1 MRKIFYSILTLSV
14 MIVVAS
20 CQDDNIVDTVDNP
33 VRTGDEIGFG
43 TSLPKD
49 GIQTRTVYG
58 GPIDTNGDGKVDAF
72 PVYWEDGDEIAIYC
86 PQASMPANHLV
97 NYTIGVSSDESSVA
111 ETVTKIGD
119 AGLQWGS
126 EDLHKFYAF
135 YPTKFIKGTESTG
148 RFELNLPVEQRPI
161 SFKNDGNGNYQAV
174 TDPNYAI
181 MYAYRGQKKSSTP
194 EGTDIDLQFKPLSTI
209 LEIEITAP
217 SNITEPVT
225 LTNINV
231 ETIDGTPIVGDFT
244 AQVYPGSDTEESYES
259 TVVCQTNMSGVVTD
273 NISVPCSWTNE
284 KGEIEFVKLASGKK
298 LIVRAFMI
306 SNETEMNSEN
316 IRISVATTGGV
327 AHKTLKAADGTTFKI
342 LPHKVSRVVLP
353 QLPSQYDVNYWM
365 SSMDPDVYLT
375 EVSIPGSKFTDDRT
389 YQPTDVHQQYL
400 DGVRAFILHTTAS
413 RRWVSQPTWD
423 DWGAGYY
430 DYTLN
435 VNNAGTL
442 KQSISDIASYLK
454 EAETAL
460 TAEGKESREYAV
472 VMVTYQDGAGGQSG
486 WIDGLH
492 EEVQEM
498 LDAPETYR
506 IYDKEVTANTTI
518 GDVKG
523 HIILKANVNSD
534 NMVNTYGDPIM
545 YSLWQDEYGPKVG
558 NSFYQDLYDGM
569 PLYWGRY
576 ETYDQSGATT
586 AGMRWYYQELT
597 TSSDDGSAEGYY
609 SDKKTYI
616 SRLFQRSVY
625 LYENSSDHNVWFMND
640 LGGTKTD
647 VSSGTLQVTE
657 DLSISY
663 SNGIEYVAAD
673 LNQLAINE
681 LLKRNANAGLG
692 VIFMNFANRG
702 ETGKKFQS
710 DLIMQTV
717 INNNFKFALRKK
729 ETSTTNQTYNATYIN
744 GGNAIGWD

>member
-1 MRKIFYSILTLSV
+1 MKKIFYSILTLTV
-14 MIVVAS
+14 MMIVAS
-20 CQDDNIVDTVDNP
+20 CQKDNFVDIVDNP
-33 VRTGDEIGFG
+33 VQTGDEILFG
-43 TSLPKD
+43 TVLPKD
-49 GIQTRTVYG
+49 EVQSRTVYG
-58 GPIDTNGDGKVDAF
+58 GPIDTNDDGSFDAF
-72 PVYWEDGDEIAIYC
+72 PVYWENGDEIAIYC
-86 PQASMPANHLV
+86 PQASMPASKLV
-97 NYTIGVSSDESSVA
+97 NYTIGVSTENSSVA

-135 YPTKFIKGTESTG
+135 YPTKFISGTESSG
-148 RFELNLPVEQRPI
+148 LFNLNLPVEQRPI
-161 SFKNDGNGNYQAV
+161 SFKEDGNGNYQAV
-174 TDPNYAI
+174 TNPEYAI

-194 EGTDIDLQFKPLSTI
+194 EGTNIDLQFKPLSTI

-225 LTNINV
+225 LTNVNV
-231 ETIDGTPIVGDFT
+231 ETVDGTPIVGDFT
-244 AQVYPGSDTEESYES
+244 AQVYAGSDTEESNES
-259 TVVCQTNMSGVVTD
+259 TVVCATNMSGVVTN
-273 NISVPCSWTNE
+273 NISIPCSWTNE

-306 SNETEMNSEN
+306 PNETEMNSDN
-316 IRISVATTGGV
+316 IKISVATTGGV
-327 AHKTLKAADGTTFKI
+327 AHKTLKASDGTTFKI

-375 EVSIPGSKFTDDRT
+375 EVSIPGSKFTDDRS
-389 YQPTDVHQQYL
+389 YQPTNVQQQYL

-413 RRWVSQPTWD
+413 RRWVSGVFDPV
-423 DWGAGYY
+423 Y
-430 DYTLN
+430 DYTIN

-442 KQSISDIASYLK
+442 KESISDIASYLK
-454 EAETAL
+454 DAETAL
-460 TAEGKESREYAV
+460 AAEGKESREYAV
-472 VMVTYQDGAGGQSG
+472 VMVTYNEGAGGESG

-498 LDAPETYR
+498 LQAPDTYR
-506 IYDKEVTANTTI
+506 IYDKEITANTTI
-518 GDVKG
+518 RDVKG
-523 HIILKANVNSD
+523 HIVLKANVNSD
-534 NMVNTYGDPIM
+534 AMVNTYGDPIM
-545 YSLWQDEYGPKVG
+545 YSLWKDEYGPEVG
-558 NSFYQDLYDGM
+558 SSFYQDLYDGM

-576 ETYDQSGATT
+576 ENYDESGATT

-597 TSSDDGSAEGYY
+597 TAADDGSAEGYY

-616 SRLFQRSVY
+616 SRLFQRSVD
-625 LYENSSDHNVWFMND
+625 LYENSNDHNVWFMND

-647 VSSGTLQVTE
+647 ESSGTLKVTE

-692 VIFMNFANRG
+692 IVFMNFANRG

-710 DLIMQTV
+710 DLIMQTI

-729 ETSTTNQTYNATYIN
+729 VSTNTPATTSYNASYTK